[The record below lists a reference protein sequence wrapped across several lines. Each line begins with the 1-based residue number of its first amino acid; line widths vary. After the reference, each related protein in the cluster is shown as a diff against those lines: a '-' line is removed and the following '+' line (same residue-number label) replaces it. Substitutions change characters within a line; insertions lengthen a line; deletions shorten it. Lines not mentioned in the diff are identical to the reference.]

1 MTRTW
6 TGQFL
11 SDEKGSAVIEL
22 VILALPLFLPIIIY
36 FGAVGHSSMISAD
49 IHEIAQQ
56 SARAYI
62 TSPSQDFEDAR
73 LQTVINTFSQSVLI
87 PDGIHEIPTV
97 SVTCSSNPCL
107 TPESRVEGTIQLI
120 QPARNMSGIFRFIS
134 VGPQIY
140 RASDTQIVDAWR

>member
-6 TGQFL
+6 TPQFL
-11 SDEKGSAVIEL
+11 YEERGSAVIEI

-36 FGAVGHSSMISAD
+36 FGVVGHSSMISAD
-49 IHEIAQQ
+49 IREIAQQ

-87 PDGIHEIPTV
+87 PDGIHDIPTF

-107 TPESRVEGTIQLI
+107 TPESRIEVTIQLS

-134 VGPQIY
+134 VGAQIY